1 MLQQLHLRQR
11 LRHYNPSMRIRG
23 QFSLMVM
30 LLLSLLTLQCRG
42 QETSSATTVQVK
54 RMQIPR
60 YLPLAQQ
67 AGLSG
72 EVTLHLTVDK
82 AGKVVSV
89 DVENSRPSNWGKG
102 FASMAIEA
110 AKQSEFLCASCLG
123 DTFEHAVTYQ
133 FQFPAIPRD
142 ACTAQPKLPASK
154 VDSASHVTVRPS
166 AWPCVYP

>member
-1 MLQQLHLRQR
+1 
-11 LRHYNPSMRIRG
+11 
-23 QFSLMVM
+23 
-30 LLLSLLTLQCRG
+30 
-42 QETSSATTVQVK
+42 
-54 RMQIPR
+54 MQIPR

-123 DTFEHAVTYQ
+123 DTFEHALPINSS
-133 FQFPAIPRD
+133 FQQSRETLAPHNRNFLPPKWIP
-142 ACTAQPKLPASK
+142 PLM
-154 VDSASHVTVRPS
+154 
-166 AWPCVYP
+166 